1 LIDTAFDR
9 EERSTQQFSKQNYV
23 EQRGKSRQHRDE
35 SVVEKKRARMQ
46 HKKGW
51 RMQQN
56 RFCSRK

>member
-35 SVVEKKRARMQ
+35 SAVEKKRARMQ
-46 HKKGW
+46 HKKG
-51 RMQQN
+51 
-56 RFCSRK
+56 